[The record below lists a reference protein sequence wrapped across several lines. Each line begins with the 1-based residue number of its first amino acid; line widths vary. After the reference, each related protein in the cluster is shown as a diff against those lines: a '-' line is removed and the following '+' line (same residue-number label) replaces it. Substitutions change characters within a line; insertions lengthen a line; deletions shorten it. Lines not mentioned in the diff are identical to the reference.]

1 MLLEKFYIWLAWR
14 LPVRLVRW
22 CAVRVVAHATTG
34 RYSGTVV
41 PSLTIMEAMKRWEQH
56 TKEREGRCEPST
68 PAA

>member
-14 LPVRLVRW
+14 LPARLVRW

-34 RYSGTVV
+34 PYSGTVV
-41 PSLTIMEAMKRWEQH
+41 PNLPAMEALRRWELH
-56 TKEREGRCEPST
+56 TKEREGRCAPST